1 LTDGTEGDGIE
12 QGWAER
18 DWTWWNGMGLDR
30 MDDTL
35 KNRIEWEW
43 NGQNWMKMDRMTMR
57 GYDWVGL
64 HETRINWMGLE

>member
-1 LTDGTEGDGIE
+1 MGYNLTDGTEGDGIE

-35 KNRIEWEW
+35 KNRIE
-43 NGQNWMKMDRMTMR
+43 
-57 GYDWVGL
+57 
-64 HETRINWMGLE
+64 